1 MLDESLIVMVGTAPP
16 LEDVIGGAYTERP
29 FDLESFS
36 AYATKNLCF
45 ENLAFLR
52 EVGMCSV
59 RAMQSCTNKLVNGL
73 ERPTL

>member
-1 MLDESLIVMVGTAPP
+1 MLDESSIVMVGAAPP

-36 AYATKNLCF
+36 AYAKKNLCF

-52 EVGMCSV
+52 EVCVVCVCKAAQVG
-59 RAMQSCTNKLVNGL
+59 
-73 ERPTL
+73 ERT